1 MDQGKTKGY
10 ILGVIAAAS
19 YGMNPV
25 FALPLMNDGMDAVSV
40 LFFRYV
46 LAIPAVWIL
55 MRIRGRRASIG
66 GSRIMPCFILGVCMV
81 LSSITLFRSYL
92 FMDVGIA
99 STLLFVYPLLV
110 ALIMTAMYHEVM
122 TVQTFAGLIGT
133 IAGVWLLCDVNSSG
147 NISLPGIILVL
158 ISSLTYA
165 IYIVGINRPP
175 VKSVATLSLTLYVL
189 VSGAIVLGGIVL
201 VRGSLA
207 VPQTPWLWIN
217 VLLLALVP
225 TVLSFLCT
233 NAAIEKIGSTPTA
246 ALGAFEPVTA
256 VIFGI
261 LLFGEHLSMRSLLGL
276 VIIIVC
282 VTLVIT
288 SDNITHHVLAIRK
301 LFPKAHGRHGHR
313 RQ

>member
-10 ILGVIAAAS
+10 ILGIIAAAS

-40 LFFRYV
+40 LFFRYA

-55 MRIRGRRASIG
+55 MRMRGRSAVIG
-66 GSRIMPCFILGVCMV
+66 RSRIMPCFILGICMV

-122 TVQTFAGLIGT
+122 TVQAFVGLIGT
-133 IAGVWLLCDVNSSG
+133 IAGVWLLCDVDSSG

-165 IYIVGINRPP
+165 IYIVGINQPP
-175 VKSVATLSLTLYVL
+175 VKSVATLSLTLWVL
-189 VSGAIVLGGIVL
+189 VSGAIVLGLIVL

-233 NAAIEKIGSTPTA
+233 NAAIEKIGSMPTA

-261 LLFGEHLSMRSLLGL
+261 LLFGERMSMRSLVGL
-276 VIIIVC
+276 VIIITC

-288 SDNITHHVLAIRK
+288 SGNITRRVLAIRK
-301 LFPKAHGRHGHR
+301 LFPKAHVRRGHR

>member
-55 MRIRGRRASIG
+55 MRMRGRRASIG
-66 GSRIMPCFILGVCMV
+66 RSRIMPCFILGVCMV

-122 TVQTFAGLIGT
+122 TVQAFAGLIGT

-158 ISSLTYA
+158 VSSLTYA

-288 SDNITHHVLAIRK
+288 SGNITRHVLAIRK
-301 LFPKAHGRHGHR
+301 LFPKVHGRHGHR